1 MAKIALISGKLEQV
15 PVMHVFSRLAAVHE
29 IRIHAFLGSIPD
41 SMRDCGFTFNLYEP
55 DSTRVGYMAGLENQI
70 ADVDLIIVAGSENLS
85 SFQALRSALKNNI
98 PCHTIS
104 FDLAPQPFD
113 DFVNI
118 RAIRHDVLSR
128 SQIIWTTGERS
139 VEALTFEG
147 LEINRMHS
155 LPALFDEKSFPLD
168 VLRSNKFRDH
178 IGIKRDDFVVLF
190 QDVLDHKG
198 VAGEVVKALH
208 ALRASGTNG
217 FERLVVLFSGQ
228 REGSEPLKY
237 MISDWRLS
245 SHVRFLHQNSSE
257 FTLDLL
263 NGSDLVIGPCHGRS
277 SEAHVLAAMASL
289 VGARPLLNISQ
300 SSAGWVDIPCLSV
313 SEYTSLPL
321 AKALKS
327 ALAEVETR
335 VERRDNFLGVIG
347 SKERQLDGQHFMDLI
362 QLSAVKAGSEI
373 AAATDQL
380 FEQQVMSVEAMG
392 VGTSLDDRLHAVEDL
407 LLRQPPAPLAARI
420 HLCKGSALYAAGQY
434 EAATEAYR
442 AALLSMHGVL
452 NGESSA
458 QPRSLISSCYRGLGN
473 VAAAVQSHQEALDLY
488 RRALALEPQDS
499 LTCAGI
505 GNVYRRL
512 RLYDESLHWL
522 AKSALSMP
530 DDVSGL
536 TRFSQ
541 VLLECPE
548 KPVAAKALME
558 VLQVV
563 GEHPSLAKAMVSLDV
578 RLD

>member
-1 MAKIALISGKLEQV
+1 MAKIALIAGKLEQV
-15 PVMHVFSRLAAVHE
+15 PVMHVFSRMASVHE

-41 SMRDCGFTFNLYEP
+41 SMRNCGFAFSLYEADP
-55 DSTRVGYMAGLENQI
+55 TRAGYMSGLEDQI
-70 ADVDLIIVAGSENLS
+70 ADADLIVVAGPENLS
-85 SFQALRSALKNNI
+85 SFQAMRSALKNNI
-98 PCHTIS
+98 HCHVIS
-104 FDLAPQPFD
+104 FDLVPQPFD

-118 RAIRHDVLSR
+118 RAIRQDVLNR
-128 SQIIWTTGERS
+128 CQIIWTTGERS
-139 VEALTFEG
+139 IEALTFEG
-147 LEINRMHS
+147 YELQRIHN
-155 LPALFDEKSFPLD
+155 LPAIFDGESFPLD
-168 VLRSNKFRDH
+168 ALRSNKFRDH
-178 IGIKRDDFVVLF
+178 VGISRNSFVVLF

-198 VAGEVVKALH
+198 AAGELVKALH
-208 ALRASGTNG
+208 ALRASGNPD

-263 NGSDLVIGPCHGRS
+263 NGSDLVVGPCHGRS
-277 SEAHVLAAMASL
+277 SEAHVLAAISSM
-289 VGARPLLNISQ
+289 VGARPLLNVSQ
-300 SSAGWVDIPCLSV
+300 TTGGWLDMPCLSV

-321 AKALKS
+321 AKAIKNG
-327 ALAEVETR
+327 LATSDSR
-335 VERRDNFLGVIG
+335 LERRENFLKVI
-347 SKERQLDGQHFMDLI
+347 SSADRQIDSQNFIDLI
-362 QLSAVKAGSEI
+362 QRSTVKSASQS
-373 AAATDQL
+373 ATAKDQYL
-380 FEQQVMSVEAMG
+380 EQQVATVESMG
-392 VGTSLDDRLHAVEDL
+392 AGTSLDERLHAVEDL
-407 LLRQPPAPLAARI
+407 LLREPPPPLAARA
-420 HLCKGSALYAAGQY
+420 HMFKGSALYAAGNY
-434 EAATEAYR
+434 EAATDAYR
-442 AALLSMHGVL
+442 AALLSMHGVP
-452 NGESSA
+452 NGESSP

-530 DDVSGL
+530 GDESAL

-548 KPVAAKALME
+548 KPVAAKALID